1 MKLRISRAVDGK
13 RGNTHLKAVQRVIM
27 REGWGGIVE
36 PSGVALVCRYPP
48 TSEWITGRT
57 IYSKPLSRGA
67 LQIYERRRPFNRL
80 AQSSLTAVVKP
91 PFHACLPR
99 LSPLLS
105 LARARLP
112 SRFGFSLGSTRLSRR
127 ARMSALYFIPR
138 SESVRFGPNIKGDG
152 LPLARDRDA
161 KSLRSWS
168 RVFLIHEWN
177 EFQATGSVFF
187 RYD

>member
-1 MKLRISRAVDGK
+1 MCGGWK
-13 RGNTHLKAVQRVIM
+13 THLKAVQRVIM
-27 REGWGGIVE
+27 RESWGGIVE

-57 IYSKPLSRGA
+57 IYSKPLSGGA

-105 LARARLP
+105 RARETPFPLRLLPRLGLAR
-112 SRFGFSLGSTRLSRR
+112 LGSPAVL
-127 ARMSALYFIPR
+127 ACQPFILYR

-161 KSLRSWS
+161 KSLRSRS
-168 RVFLIHEWN
+168 LFRSLPYIRTKRVLSDWEFLLLRL
-177 EFQATGSVFF
+177 T
-187 RYD
+187 R